1 MANGKF
7 GKFITFEGVDGCGK
21 TTQLALTSEYLA
33 SQDITHITTREPGG
47 SPIAEKIRSL
57 VLSEEMNI
65 DTELV
70 LMMVAR
76 RDHIR
81 ETILPA
87 LIGGAWVLCDRFVDS
102 SFAYQGGGR
111 GYSMNRIQ
119 QISNWVLDGFMPDM
133 TFLLDIDVN
142 EAKARLEASVSETK
156 TRAKLDRFDS
166 EGPEFFNRVRTAFL
180 DLAHNDMSGR
190 IRLIDTT
197 NRSPYSISAEIQRYL
212 F

>member
-1 MANGKF
+1 
-7 GKFITFEGVDGCGK
+7 
-21 TTQLALTSEYLA
+21 
-33 SQDITHITTREPGG
+33 
-47 SPIAEKIRSL
+47 
-57 VLSEEMNI
+57 
-65 DTELV
+65 
-70 LMMVAR
+70 
-76 RDHIR
+76 
-81 ETILPA
+81 
-87 LIGGAWVLCDRFVDS
+87 
-102 SFAYQGGGR
+102 
-111 GYSMNRIQ
+111 MNRIQ